1 MRRKGDTEP
10 GCAIGVDVGGTK
22 IACGLLGP
30 SSGEVLARRVV
41 PTRPERGGEAV
52 LSDVLKMARESKT
65 EAERLGL
72 ETLGVGVGVPELV
85 DAGGNLTSENAI
97 PWLGVPVAARLSEV
111 APAVIES
118 DVRAAA
124 LAEATFGAGE
134 PFGTFVYVSVGTGIS
149 SCLVQDGRPYRGARG
164 NALVLASAPT
174 TSTCPRCGKVF
185 DSVLEDFASG
195 PALVARYNGLG
206 RGPVVRAEEVVAA
219 ARDGDA
225 PAVEVVESAGEAL
238 GSSVGFLIN
247 VLDPEAV
254 VVGGGL
260 GTAGGRYW
268 ENLVRSARRRVW
280 SDASREVTILPAG
293 LGPDAGV
300 AGAALT
306 ALRTFGW

>member
-1 MRRKGDTEP
+1 VRRTGETRP

-22 IACGLLGP
+22 IACGLLRS
-30 SSGEVLARRVV
+30 SSGEVLAGRAI

-52 LSDVLKMARESKT
+52 LSDVLEMARESKA

-72 ETLGVGVGVPELV
+72 RTLGVGVGVPELV
-85 DAGGNLTSENAI
+85 DAEGNLTSENAI
-97 PWLGVPVAARLSEV
+97 PWLGVPVAARLTEV
-111 APAVIES
+111 APAVVES

-149 SCLVQDGRPYRGARG
+149 SCLVQEGRPYRGARG

-174 TSTCPRCGKVF
+174 TSTCPRCGNVF

-195 PALVARYNGLG
+195 PALVARYNERG
-206 RGPVVRAEEVVAA
+206 RGSVARAEEVVAA

-225 PAVEVVESAGEAL
+225 PAAEVVESAGEAL

-260 GTAGGRYW
+260 GTAGGLYW
-268 ENLVRSARRRVW
+268 ESLLRSARRRVW
-280 SDASREVTILPAG
+280 SDASREVAFLPAG
-293 LGPDAGV
+293 LGPDAGM

-306 ALRTFGW
+306 ALRAFG

>member
-1 MRRKGDTEP
+1 M
-10 GCAIGVDVGGTK
+10 
-22 IACGLLGP
+22 
-30 SSGEVLARRVV
+30 LAGQVA

-52 LSDVLKMARESKT
+52 LSDVLEMARESKA
-65 EAERLGL
+65 EADHLGL
-72 ETLGVGVGVPELV
+72 QTLGVGVGVPELV
-85 DAGGNLTSENAI
+85 DAEGNVASENAI
-97 PWLGVPVAARLSEV
+97 PWLGVPVAVHLSEV

-149 SCLVQDGRPYRGARG
+149 SCLVLDGHPYRGARG

-174 TSTCPRCGKVF
+174 TATCPRCGNVF
-185 DSVLEDFASG
+185 DSLLEEFASG

-206 RGPVVRAEEVVAA
+206 RGPVARAEEVVAA

-225 PAVEVVESAGEAL
+225 PAVEVVESAGAAL
-238 GSSVGFLIN
+238 GSSVGLLIN

-268 ENLVRSARRRVW
+268 ESLVQSARRRVW
-280 SDASREVTILPAG
+280 SAATREVAILPAG

-306 ALRTFGW
+306 ALRAFG

>member
-1 MRRKGDTEP
+1 MRRKGDT
-10 GCAIGVDVGGTK
+10 GSDCAIGLDVGGTK
-22 IACGLLGP
+22 IACGLLRP

-41 PTRPERGGEAV
+41 PTGPERGGEAI
-52 LSDVLKMARESKT
+52 LSDVSEMARGLKA
-65 EAERLGL
+65 EAGRLGL
-72 ETLGVGVGVPELV
+72 WTLGVGVGVPELV
-85 DAGGNLTSENAI
+85 DAEGNVTSESVI
-97 PWLGVPVAARLSEV
+97 PWLGVPVADRLSEV

-174 TSTCPRCGKVF
+174 TSTCPHCGKVF
-185 DSVLEDFASG
+185 DTVLEEFASG
-195 PALVARYNGLG
+195 PALAARYNERG
-206 RGPVVRAEEVVAA
+206 RRPVARAEEVVAA
-219 ARDGDA
+219 ARDGDG
-225 PAVEVVESAGEAL
+225 PAVEVVRSAGEAL
-238 GSSVGFLIN
+238 GSSVGLLIN

-260 GTAGGRYW
+260 GTSGGHYW
-268 ENLVRSARRRVW
+268 ESLVRSARRRVW
-280 SDASREVTILPAG
+280 SDSSKEVAILPAG

-306 ALRTFGW
+306 ALRVFE

>member
-1 MRRKGDTEP
+1 MRQKGDTDP

-52 LSDVLKMARESKT
+52 LSDVLEMARESKVD
-65 EAERLGL
+65 AERLGL
-72 ETLGVGVGVPELV
+72 QALGVGVGVPELV
-85 DAGGNLTSENAI
+85 DAGGTVTSENTV
-97 PWLGVPVAARLSEV
+97 PWLGVPVADRLSEV

-124 LAEATFGAGE
+124 LAEAAFGAGE

-149 SCLVQDGRPYRGARG
+149 SCLMLDGRPYRGARG
-164 NALVLASAPT
+164 NALVLASAST
-174 TSTCPRCGKVF
+174 TATCPRCGNVF
-185 DSVLEDFASG
+185 DSVLEELAAG

-206 RGPVVRAEEVVAA
+206 RGPVARAEEVLTA
-219 ARDGDA
+219 ARDGDV

-238 GSSVGFLIN
+238 GSSVGWLIN

-268 ENLVRSARRRVW
+268 EGLVRSARRRIW
-280 SDASREVTILPAG
+280 SEATRRLAILPAG

-306 ALRTFGW
+306 ALRAFG